1 MRQQNMFFHQNK
13 QLISIDLK
21 VETASCYP
29 REARALGIARYP
41 SEPLLLRASFL

>member
-1 MRQQNMFFHQNK
+1 MFFPQNK
-13 QLISIDLK
+13 ELISIELK

-29 REARALGIARYP
+29 REARTPGIARYL